1 MRMQAEPTADALFT
15 SFRDEAGAKFVQ
27 ALEKIKGACDAIV
40 VANGTLTYSQ
50 VGKVAVELYG
60 GPKAQSILN
69 NAKHKAYI
77 DARKRE
83 QTSAWRSGKGEPVSK
98 GSDTIRYPAEGLD
111 YKTRRYID
119 DLRQRN
125 SLLEAAM
132 RELKQQVLQATER
145 RPLDL
150 SAMLAAQP
158 SLEGSVTVVK
168 TEIPVITE
176 DAREAIR
183 ILIEE
188 LPKRLPE
195 IELYQS
201 KAFRLRTG
209 EWLLAPAQYAAL
221 KTLLG
226 YGPC

>member
-1 MRMQAEPTADALFT
+1 MQAEPTADALFA
-15 SFRDEAGAKFVQ
+15 SLRDEAGAKFVQ

-40 VANGTLTYSQ
+40 AANGTLTYSQ
-50 VGKVAVELYG
+50 VGKVAVQLYG
-60 GPKAQSILN
+60 GPKVQSILN

-83 QTSAWRSGKGEPVSK
+83 LSFAWRLGQSEPASK
-98 GSDTIRYPAEGLD
+98 LSDTKRYPADSLD

-132 RELKQQVLQATER
+132 RELKKQVLKATER
-145 RPLDL
+145 KPLDL

-158 SLEGSVTVVK
+158 SVEGLVAIKKAEEFTV
-168 TEIPVITE
+168 TE
-176 DAREAIR
+176 DAKEAIR

-188 LPKRLPE
+188 LPKLFPE
-195 IELYQS
+195 IEVYQS
-201 KAFRLRTG
+201 KALRLRTG

-221 KTLLG
+221 KALRG
-226 YGPC
+226 